1 MRNTLEGNV
10 ERVINNA
17 GTGGKRFANVLLSRK
32 YLSYVPEVYDF
43 LF

>member
-17 GTGGKRFANVLLSRK
+17 GTGAKSCWNG
-32 YLSYVPEVYDF
+32 
-43 LF
+43 